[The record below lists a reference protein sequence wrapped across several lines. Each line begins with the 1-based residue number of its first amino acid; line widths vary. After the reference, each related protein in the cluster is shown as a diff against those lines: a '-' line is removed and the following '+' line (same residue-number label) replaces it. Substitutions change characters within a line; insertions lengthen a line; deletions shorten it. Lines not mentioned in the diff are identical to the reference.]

1 MMEPREPLASE
12 KEKDVPPTKTS
23 TQSNN
28 PLNLLSYMPNLLM
41 LSPTEGLS
49 AKTAELWCL
58 LWWYLRCSFSLL
70 GRTDGCTHAVAV
82 AAESTGD
89 ATAISRDCP
98 TYGIDGSLAQE

>member
-1 MMEPREPLASE
+1 MEPRESLASE
-12 KEKDVPPTKTS
+12 KKVKELARPPTKRS
-23 TQSNN
+23 EQSNN
-28 PLNLLSYMPNLLM
+28 LLNLLM
-41 LSPTEGLS
+41 LSPTEGWS

-58 LWWYLRCSFSLL
+58 MWWYLRCSFSLL
-70 GRTDGCTHAVAV
+70 DRTDGCTHAVAV